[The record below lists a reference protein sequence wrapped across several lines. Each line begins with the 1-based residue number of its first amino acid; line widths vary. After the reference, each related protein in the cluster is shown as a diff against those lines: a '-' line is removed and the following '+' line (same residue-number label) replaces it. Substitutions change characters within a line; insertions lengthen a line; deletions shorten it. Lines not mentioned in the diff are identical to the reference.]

1 MTQRLVQTF
10 GRRGTQGRPPPRSGA
25 DFAAVAPPLPADLV
39 AAIVRPTQEQPT
51 PIAAGRPLRVARSL
65 RAALVAGL
73 CAGFFHAA
81 FDVAAVPAEGKAL
94 LPFIG
99 AAALPL
105 PAISLIIGLWS
116 AARTT
121 ALVLLVTHRLL
132 DRLGS
137 TGSAAYALGGG
148 LAAFAYAAAVDFLVP
163 GLAHANLGLELLC
176 GAGAGFL
183 YRRLAGTLDNDA
195 HGPGS
200 DAGGERFPKK
210 QG

>member
-1 MTQRLVQTF
+1 MSPF
-10 GRRGTQGRPPPRSGA
+10 
-25 DFAAVAPPLPADLV
+25 
-39 AAIVRPTQEQPT
+39 E
-51 PIAAGRPLRVARSL
+51 RVARGRTRRYFAATGFL
-65 RAALVAGL
+65 RARHAASRS
-73 CAGFFHAA
+73 GFFHAA
-81 FDVAAVPAEGKAL
+81 FDVAAVPAAGRAL

-105 PAISLIIGLWS
+105 PAVSLVIGLWS

-148 LAAFAYAAAVDFLVP
+148 LAAFAYAAAMDFFAP

-183 YRRLAGTLDNDA
+183 YRRLAGTLDDGA
-195 HGPGS
+195 FGPE
-200 DAGGERFPKK
+200 APARR
-210 QG
+210 

>member
-1 MTQRLVQTF
+1 MTQKLVRTF
-10 GRRGTQGRPPPRSGA
+10 GRRGTKVRPSPQSR
-25 DFAAVAPPLPADLV
+25 AASLAAPPLPADLV
-39 AAIVRPTQEQPT
+39 AAIVRPAQDQPMM
-51 PIAAGRPLRVARSL
+51 IAPARPRRVARSL

-81 FDVAAVPAEGKAL
+81 FDVAAVPAAGRAL

-105 PAISLIIGLWS
+105 PAISLAVGLWS

-121 ALVLLVTHRLL
+121 ALVLLVAHRLL

-137 TGSAAYALGGG
+137 TSSAAYAVGGG

-183 YRRLAGTLDNDA
+183 YRRLAGMAHHDA
-195 HGPGS
+195 LGPES
-200 DAGGERFPKK
+200 NAPT
-210 QG
+210 